1 MCPVCLNKPK
11 PKAQFPLHRLLRLK
25 LFSGEHD
32 DHMYIILTC
41 WGVIGTIQGNNY
53 PVLKASLFCAA
64 DTFRDTWST
73 CFPRLRHQRELT
85 EKAWENTVQGLGKG
99 NHHCLDT
106 TDKDWEKTGR
116 KSPLHSTFRPG
127 PLSFLFLR
135 SLSFLLVFF
144 FPTNFPKTGQ
154 LVAL

>member
-1 MCPVCLNKPK
+1 MSPVCLNIPK

-25 LFSGEHD
+25 LFSGERD

-41 WGVIGTIQGNNY
+41 WGVIRTIQGNHY

-85 EKAWENTVQGLGKG
+85 EKAWENAVQGLGKG

-116 KSPLHSTFRPG
+116 KSPLHSTFLPG

-144 FPTNFPKTGQ
+144 PTAFPKTGQ